1 MPILNRLVDIYERR
15 GFRVAS
21 GLNADAFGGF
31 WLAPFTWLFDG
42 DGVYARGS
50 GIALQEVYFLEC
62 LFEDYRPKTLFVIG
76 NACGWGTLALALLN
90 PEATV
95 LAIDNGSDRHALEG
109 IEFTNRV
116 AREEG
121 LNAKVVLA
129 SSPQDVGRVI
139 GDHLEGP
146 VDFAFI
152 DGEHTNEH
160 IELDFDAVRPH
171 ADPACVHLFHDV
183 HLSRLRQGFESIRRR
198 SGLSG
203 RVLLGTPSG
212 MGILYDAAHDPPIER
227 TLQSFSADDEIVG
240 LIEGE
245 AWRDHHRLRVK
256 YRRSLVKRINRIRNL
271 LGRPPLPLP

>member
-15 GFRVAS
+15 GFKVAS
-21 GLNADAFGGF
+21 GLDANAFDGF
-31 WLAPFTWLFDG
+31 RLAPFTWLFDG

-62 LFEDYRPKTLFVIG
+62 LFEDYRPRTLFVIG
-76 NACGWGTLALALLN
+76 NAFGWSTLALALLN

-95 LAIDNGSDRHALEG
+95 LAIDDGSDRHALEG
-109 IEFTNRV
+109 IEFTNR
-116 AREEG
+116 AAGEEG
-121 LNAKVVLA
+121 LNAKAVLA
-129 SSPQDVGRVI
+129 SSPKDVGRVI

-152 DGEHTNEH
+152 DGEHANEH

-171 ADPACVHLFHDV
+171 ADPACVYLFHDV
-183 HLSRLRQGFESIRRR
+183 HLSGIGQGFESIRRR

-212 MGILYDAAHDPPIER
+212 MGILYDATDGPPIER

-240 LIEGE
+240 LVEWE
-245 AWRDHHRLRVK
+245 AWKNRHRLRVK
-256 YRRSLVKRINRIRNL
+256 YRRSLVKRINRVRSL
-271 LGRPPLPLP
+271 LGREPLPLP